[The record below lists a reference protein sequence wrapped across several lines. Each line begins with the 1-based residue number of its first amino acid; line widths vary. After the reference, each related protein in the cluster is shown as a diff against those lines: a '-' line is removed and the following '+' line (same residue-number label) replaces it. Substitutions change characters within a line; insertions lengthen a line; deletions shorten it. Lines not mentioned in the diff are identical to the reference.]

1 MTLMSDSDVIIIGGG
16 ILGASL
22 AFELTKESIRVQLID
37 RSSVGREGSGAT
49 AGNLHIQAV
58 HTRRPG
64 QVIALDNVR
73 LLPLQIAAS
82 RLWDDAEQEL
92 PEDIEL
98 RRTGGLT
105 VAESELQGEEILLKR
120 RHEIEAGIPGEI
132 LSSDEARRLL
142 PELGDSVQLAEY
154 CPLDGYVNPLKVTP
168 AWMRA
173 AIRQGLTLRT
183 HDEVLNISKV
193 SSSWIVKT
201 KNGQFTCSKLV
212 IVAGPWMDD
221 ILSMVG
227 VSIRMNPVAIQ
238 MHLTERLAPRLPFLV
253 QHIAEGMSIKQVS
266 AGQIMIGGGWPAQY
280 LALGETSDISVESLT
295 GNLSQA
301 VRILPFLQKVRLL
314 RSWSG
319 ALGATA
325 DEMPIIG
332 EVPGAEGLFVAG
344 GTYAFTFAPL
354 WAKTL
359 LNLILKRVPAVDVS
373 DLGIGRLMNA
383 SGSQRAG
390 DNRNG

>member
-1 MTLMSDSDVIIIGGG
+1 MMLMSNSDVIIIGGG
-16 ILGASL
+16 ILGAAL
-22 AFELTKESIRVQLID
+22 AFELTKESVGVQLID
-37 RSSVGREGSGAT
+37 RSSISREGSGAT

-82 RLWDDAEQEL
+82 RLWDDVEDEL

-105 VAESELQGEEILLKR
+105 VAESESQGEEILLKR
-120 RHEIEAGIPGEI
+120 GHEIDAGIPGEI
-132 LSSDEARRLL
+132 LGSDEARRLL
-142 PELGDSVQLAEY
+142 PDLGDSVRLAEF

-173 AIRQGLTLRT
+173 ALRQGLILRT
-183 HDEVLNISKV
+183 HDEVLSISKV
-193 SSSWIVKT
+193 ESSWIVKT
-201 KNGQFTCSKLV
+201 KNGQFACSTLV
-212 IVAGPWMDD
+212 IVAGPWIDR
-221 ILSMVG
+221 ILSMIG
-227 VSIRMNPVAIQ
+227 VSIHMNPVAIQ
-238 MHLTERLAPRLPFLV
+238 MHLTERIAPRLPFLV

-266 AGQIMIGGGWPAQY
+266 AGQVMIGGGWPAQN
-280 LALGETSDISVESLT
+280 LALGKTSDISLESMT

-301 VRILPFLQKVRLL
+301 VRILPFLKNVRLL
-314 RSWSG
+314 RSWTG

-332 EVPGAEGLFVAG
+332 EVPGHDGLFVAG

-359 LNLILKRVPAVDVS
+359 LDLILKRAPKINVS
-373 DLGIGRLMNA
+373 DLGIGRLMNVNKSKTA
-383 SGSQRAG
+383 RG
-390 DNRNG
+390 

>member
-1 MTLMSDSDVIIIGGG
+1 MVNSDVIIIGGG
-16 ILGASL
+16 ILGAAL
-22 AFELTKESIRVQLID
+22 AFELTKESIGVQLID
-37 RSSVGREGSGAT
+37 RSSISREGSGAT

-82 RLWDDAEQEL
+82 RLWDVVEEEL

-105 VAESELQGEEILLKR
+105 VAESEPQGEEILLKR

-132 LSSDEARRLL
+132 LASDEVRRLL
-142 PELGDSVQLAEY
+142 PELGDSVQLAEF

-183 HDEVLNISKV
+183 HEEVLNISKV
-193 SSSWIVKT
+193 GSSWIVGT
-201 KNGQFTCSKLV
+201 SNGQYACSTLV
-212 IVAGPWMDD
+212 IVAGPWMDR
-221 ILSMVG
+221 ILSMVR

-238 MHLTERLAPRLPFLV
+238 MHVTERMAPRLPFLV
-253 QHIAEGMSIKQVS
+253 QHIAEGMSIKQVT
-266 AGQIMIGGGWPAQY
+266 AGQIMIGGGWPAQN
-280 LALGETSDISVESLT
+280 LALGKTSDVSVESVI

-301 VRILPFLQKVRLL
+301 VRILPFLRNVRLV

-332 EVPGAEGLFVAG
+332 EVPGLEGLFIAG

-359 LNLILKRVPAVDVS
+359 LALILRRTPEVDVS
-373 DLGIGRLMNA
+373 DLGVGRLMNIHK
-383 SGSQRAG
+383 SKTSEG
-390 DNRNG
+390 

>member
-1 MTLMSDSDVIIIGGG
+1 MSNSDVIIIGGG
-16 ILGASL
+16 ILGAALS
-22 AFELTKESIRVQLID
+22 FELTKESIGVQLID
-37 RSSVGREGSGAT
+37 RSSISREGSGAT

-64 QVIALDNVR
+64 QIVSLDNVR

-82 RLWDDAEQEL
+82 RLWDDVEREL

-105 VAESELQGEEILLKR
+105 VAESESQGEEILLKR
-120 RHEIEAGIPGEI
+120 RHEIDAGIPGEI
-132 LSSDEARRLL
+132 LGSEEARTLL
-142 PELGDSVQLAEY
+142 PELGESVHLAEY

-173 AIRQGLTLRT
+173 AIRQGLSLRT
-183 HDEVLNISKV
+183 HDEVISISKIG
-193 SSSWIVKT
+193 SSWSVKT
-201 KNGQFTCSKLV
+201 KNGEFTSSTLV
-212 IVAGPWMDD
+212 IVAGPWMDR

-238 MHLTERLAPRLPFLV
+238 MHVTERIAPRLPFLV

-266 AGQIMIGGGWPAQY
+266 AGQIMIGGGWPAQN
-280 LALGETSDISVESLT
+280 LALGGTSDISLDSMT

-332 EVPGAEGLFVAG
+332 EVPGCEGLFVAG
-344 GTYAFTFAPL
+344 GTYAFTLAPL
-354 WAKTL
+354 WAKIL
-359 LNLILKRVPAVDVS
+359 LDLILKRTPRVEVS
-373 DLGIGRLMNA
+373 DLGIGRLMNV
-383 SGSQRAG
+383 
-390 DNRNG
+390 NGNEIMRGN

>member
-1 MTLMSDSDVIIIGGG
+1 MTPMSNSEVIIIGGG
-16 ILGASL
+16 ILGAALS
-22 AFELTKESIRVQLID
+22 FELTKESIGVQLID
-37 RSSVGREGSGAT
+37 RASISREGSGAT

-64 QVIALDNVR
+64 QVVSLDNVR

-82 RLWDDAEQEL
+82 HLWDDVEREL
-92 PEDIEL
+92 PEDIEM
-98 RRTGGLT
+98 RRTGGIT
-105 VAESELQGEEILLKR
+105 IAESEAQGEEILLKR
-120 RHEIEAGIPGEI
+120 RHEIDAGIPGEI
-132 LSSDEARRLL
+132 LGPEEARELL
-142 PELGDSVQLAEY
+142 PELGDSIHLAEY

-168 AWMRA
+168 AWIRA
-173 AIRQGLTLRT
+173 ALRQGLSLRT
-183 HDEVLNISKV
+183 HDEVLSISKIG
-193 SSSWIVKT
+193 SSWVIKT
-201 KNGQFTCSKLV
+201 KNGEFSCETLV
-212 IVAGPWMDD
+212 IVAGPWMDR

-238 MHLTERLAPRLPFLV
+238 MHLTERMAPRLPFLV

-266 AGQIMIGGGWPAQY
+266 AGQIMIGGGWPAQN
-280 LALGETSDISVESLT
+280 LALGGTSDISLESMT

-301 VRILPFLQKVRLL
+301 VRILPFLKNARLL

-332 EVPGAEGLFVAG
+332 EVPGCDGLFVAG
-344 GTYAFTFAPL
+344 GTYAFTLAPL

-359 LNLILKRVPAVDVS
+359 LDLIMKRVPKVDIS
-373 DLGIGRLMNA
+373 DLGIGRLMNVNE
-383 SGSQRAG
+383 SKPGG
-390 DNRNG
+390 DN

>member
-1 MTLMSDSDVIIIGGG
+1 MVNSDVIIIGGG
-16 ILGASL
+16 ILGAAL
-22 AFELTKESIRVQLID
+22 AFELTKESIGVQLIE
-37 RSSVGREGSGAT
+37 RSSISREGSGAT

-82 RLWDDAEQEL
+82 RLWDVVEEEL

-105 VAESELQGEEILLKR
+105 VAESEPQGEEILLKR

-132 LSSDEARRLL
+132 LASDEARRLL
-142 PELGDSVQLAEY
+142 PELGDSVQLAEF

-183 HDEVLNISKV
+183 HEEVLNISKV
-193 SSSWIVKT
+193 GSSWIVGT
-201 KNGQFTCSKLV
+201 SNGQYACSTLV
-212 IVAGPWMDD
+212 IVAGPWMDR
-221 ILSMVG
+221 ILSMVR

-238 MHLTERLAPRLPFLV
+238 MHVTERMAPRLPFLV
-253 QHIAEGMSIKQVS
+253 QHIAEGMSIKQVT
-266 AGQIMIGGGWPAQY
+266 AGQIMIGGGWPAQN
-280 LALGETSDISVESLT
+280 LALGKTSDVSVESVI

-301 VRILPFLQKVRLL
+301 VRILPFLRNVRLL

-332 EVPGAEGLFVAG
+332 EVPGLEGLFVAG

-359 LNLILKRVPAVDVS
+359 LALILRRTPEVDVS
-373 DLGIGRLMNA
+373 DLGVGRLMNIYKSKT
-383 SGSQRAG
+383 SGG
-390 DNRNG
+390 

>member
-1 MTLMSDSDVIIIGGG
+1 MSNSDVIIIGGG
-16 ILGASL
+16 ILGAALS
-22 AFELTKESIRVQLID
+22 FELTKESIGVQLID
-37 RSSVGREGSGAT
+37 RSSISREGSGAT

-64 QVIALDNVR
+64 QIVSLDNVR

-82 RLWDDAEQEL
+82 RLWDDVEREL

-105 VAESELQGEEILLKR
+105 VAESESQGEEILLKR
-120 RHEIEAGIPGEI
+120 RHEIDAGIPGEI
-132 LSSDEARRLL
+132 LGSEEARTLL
-142 PELGDSVQLAEY
+142 PELGESVHLAEY

-173 AIRQGLTLRT
+173 AIRQGLSLRT
-183 HDEVLNISKV
+183 HDEVISISKIG
-193 SSSWIVKT
+193 SSWSVKT
-201 KNGQFTCSKLV
+201 KNGEFTSSTLV
-212 IVAGPWMDD
+212 IVVGPWMDR

-238 MHLTERLAPRLPFLV
+238 MHVTERIAPRLPFLV

-266 AGQIMIGGGWPAQY
+266 AGQIMIGGGWPAQN
-280 LALGETSDISVESLT
+280 LALGGTSDISLDSMT

-332 EVPGAEGLFVAG
+332 EVPGCEGLFVAG
-344 GTYAFTFAPL
+344 GTYAFTLAPL
-354 WAKTL
+354 WAKIL
-359 LNLILKRVPAVDVS
+359 LDLILKRTPRVEVS
-373 DLGIGRLMNA
+373 DLGIGRLMNV
-383 SGSQRAG
+383 
-390 DNRNG
+390 NGNEIMRGN